1 MQNRYAGDI
10 GDFGKLGLL
19 RMLQSEGLSVGVNWY
34 LTPDESHNSD
44 GGYVQ
49 YLRKNSYRDCD
60 DTLWDA
66 LKVIVDSG
74 ERSVFSLQES
84 GILEAAFFSELLDFS
99 GRTKPERDAARQDWH
114 RKALNALSGVDVV
127 FADPDNGLLVPSAV
141 GTAKENKFVKLEEL
155 RDYYRQ
161 GSSVV
166 YYQHKARRPDE
177 FYTGQHRKN
186 LESFGLSA
194 SAGFGLKFMTTSQ
207 RYYFFIMQPEHMTQI
222 NEAANRLQNSP
233 WKGHFLFIALS

>member
-44 GGYVQ
+44 GRYVQ

-60 DTLWDA
+60 DSLWDA
-66 LKVIVDSG
+66 LKVIVESG
-74 ERSVFSLQES
+74 DRSVFSLQES
-84 GILEAAFFSELLDFS
+84 GILEAAYYSELLDFS
-99 GRTKPERDAARQDWH
+99 GKTKSERDAVRHKWH
-114 RKALNALSGVDVV
+114 RKALNALSAADVV

-141 GTAKENKFVKLEEL
+141 GTTKENKFVKLEEL

-166 YYQHKARRPDE
+166 YYQHKARRPDA
-177 FYTGQHRKN
+177 FYTEQHRR
-186 LESFGLSA
+186 LLQRFGAEDSL
-194 SAGFGLKFMTTSQ
+194 GFGLKFVTTSQ

-222 NEAANRLQNSP
+222 KEAANLLQNSP
-233 WKGHFLFIALS
+233 WKGHFLFIAL

>member
-19 RMLQSEGLSVGVNWY
+19 RALQTDGLSVGVNWY

-44 GGYVQ
+44 GRYVQ

-60 DTLWDA
+60 DSLWDA

-74 ERSVFSLQES
+74 DRSVFSLQES

-155 RDYYRQ
+155 QDYYRQ

-166 YYQHKARRPDE
+166 YYQHKARRPDA
-177 FYTGQHRKN
+177 FYTEQHRR
-186 LESFGLSA
+186 LLQRFGAEDSL
-194 SAGFGLKFMTTSQ
+194 GFGLKFVTTSQ
-207 RYYFFIMQPEHMTQI
+207 RYYFFIMQPQHKLSVSSAVHHMLDT
-222 NEAANRLQNSP
+222 P
-233 WKGHFLFIALS
+233 WNNHFDYL